1 MEVRLYKMKKLSFIF
16 GVLITSVGFANQ
28 NIAISKMSRSNTQT
42 QFIVKQIGGMI
53 KYDDGQIIENEDAY
67 VVWTYDKAEFAGLND
82 DGTVLDPSNS
92 VVLCKFTIKN
102 GKFKPFS
109 GSYGYMIGNYKSGNV
124 QVVMM
129 DSRTYPTNNTE
140 TVESDITNV
149 VDNATNIVDTVT
161 NGVDSVTNIIDTVTN
176 TIVDIDKPIDIP
188 ETNVVDKTE
197 NTNVVIDV
205 DKPIYSG
212 GNKGS
217 SIDIPETNI
226 VDNITNEIDV
236 VETNLVDVVTNKL
249 DNVTNVVDSVTNII
263 DTVTNNVETVTNMI
277 DTVTNIEETVTN
289 KVETTEETDKTEDT
303 NKNVEPVIPNPT
315 VDPTENDKDNV
326 DKIIETIDPTK
337 ELEIVDLN
345 EVYKKSRIKYA
356 IIYDKKRKFGYG
368 TLKIGKRNRKT
379 GKVRLDLQC
388 YFFDG
393 KNTKSSIY
401 VIPDEYGMIDG
412 EFGLPEAYGD
422 YLRFSMFYDQ
432 DINDFIFSGNNDF
445 YKVETFDNMGGV
457 YTEPTEFTFSV
468 DLNECPALEEYNI
481 VIDALPL
488 NEYVLIKNKTRFYT
502 NKSANIKYKK
512 SNGKYYI
519 DGLNDPKRT
528 NLSGLRIIN
537 YNSKNGYFKGYFYLY
552 IEQMS
557 SNKQVLKK
565 YKVTLNG
572 ILVEGEASGFGK
584 VKIDGNQYF
593 IPFEM
598 K

>member
-129 DSRTYPTNNTE
+129 DTRAYQ
-140 TVESDITNV
+140 
-149 VDNATNIVDTVT
+149 TNITEVVDTVT
-161 NGVDSVTNIIDTVTN
+161 N
-176 TIVDIDKPIDIP
+176 
-188 ETNVVDKTE
+188 
-197 NTNVVIDV
+197 
-205 DKPIYSG
+205 
-212 GNKGS
+212 
-217 SIDIPETNI
+217 
-226 VDNITNEIDV
+226 IT
-236 VETNLVDVVTNKL
+236 
-249 DNVTNVVDSVTNII
+249 
-263 DTVTNNVETVTNMI
+263 
-277 DTVTNIEETVTN
+277 ETVTN

-315 VDPTENDKDNV
+315 VDSTENDKDNV

-488 NEYVLIKNKTRFYT
+488 NEYVLIKNKTKFYT

-519 DGLNDPKRT
+519 DGLNDAKRT